1 MSQQKRYAIT
11 SPQNAAVRNRGGT
24 TPSPVDAV
32 VLYERA
38 ASFVKVEADAWK
50 RAVTTARDPQTPRR
64 ALLYSLVDS
73 ALWDGHLD
81 SAIDK
86 RRMRVTGMSFRLVD
100 AKGAEVPEAKAAL
113 ETKGF
118 ATILRILAEVPMK
131 GPCCIILTPV
141 LGGFPKVKLLNPAHY
156 VPEFKSVL
164 RDPSDSEALPLDL
177 PGYEPFFLH
186 ICQDSQHDL
195 GKLWKALPLI
205 IAKRAASLAWSQ
217 FADRFGQPMRVLKT
231 AVTDRMQLAQLDQR
245 LKDMGRDNTI
255 RLPYSADFQ
264 LLMPNMSDAYKVFD
278 ELMTRSNNELSKL
291 IEGQTMTSDSGSS
304 RSQSE
309 VHAETA
315 ELYRYEDAAF
325 VAGAINDTVLP
336 ALEQHGVKVKDLR
349 FEWVEQ
355 DEIKPE
361 VSLEIDKWLQ
371 DKFQIPPAHWAAKYG
386 VEIKGEKVAAGAA
399 LPKPEPKPEPK
410 TAALRGLQASVAAHT
425 CPACAAARPVA
436 VMAAG
441 GIDEALRRLR
451 TALAR
456 LARRVFDGEAA
467 GQDWDIL
474 RECGRVLEAAA
485 AEGFDLEALTWDS
498 PDLMAAAVLRANAWR
513 FADARAASE
522 ARAIRAE
529 LTDEQGLPREWPA
542 FKKAVEALHDDY
554 FAPWLKAEYDAAR
567 MASISARQWND
578 IIQDEGDYPNL
589 EYNTVGDS
597 RVRSEH
603 ARLDGLTRPVDDP
616 IWARIY
622 PQNGWGCRCDVI
634 QRGPDAKLSSD
645 DDAAAGRMA
654 VAEGWDFNPGKELK
668 FWPSGHA
675 YLADMQARGHEAY
688 GFAPA
693 SGMRKAKASP
703 KPASQDEIDRL
714 KEAGGVTGATGG
726 LAWRLPDGW
735 DESAARQLVALA
747 KAQPHERWVA
757 LTPDGGMQVRNV
769 WFYKDLIHRLDLL
782 LEAEGSTVA
791 AFAQDGEV
799 VVDNKRRGTPWPIL

>member
-1 MSQQKRYAIT
+1 MPIPRKYAIT
-11 SPQNAAVRNRGGT
+11 APQNAAVKNRGGAGQ
-24 TPSPVDAV
+24 SPADAV

-38 ASFVKVEADAWK
+38 ASFVKAEADAWK
-50 RAVTTARDPQTPRR
+50 RAVVTARNPETPRR
-64 ALLYSLVDS
+64 ALLYALMDS

-118 ATILRILAEVPMK
+118 GTILRILAEVPVK
-131 GPCCIILTPV
+131 GPCCIMLTPV
-141 LGGFPKVKLLNPAHY
+141 LGGFPAVKLLNPAHY

-164 RDPSDSEALPLDL
+164 RDPSDSEALALDL

-186 ICQDSQHDL
+186 VFQDSPRDL

-205 IAKRAASLAWSQ
+205 ISKRAASLAWSQ

-231 AVTDRMQLAQLDQR
+231 AVTDRAQLAQLDQR

-255 RLPYSADFQ
+255 RLPYSTDFQ
-264 LLMPNMSDAYKVFD
+264 LLMPNVSDAYKVFD

-309 VHAETA
+309 VHADTA

-325 VAGAINDTVLP
+325 VASAINETVLP
-336 ALEQHGVKVKDLR
+336 ALEAHGVAVKGLR

-355 DEIKPE
+355 DEIEPSI
-361 VSLEIDKWLQ
+361 SLETDRWLQ
-371 DKFQIPPAHWAAKYG
+371 EKFQIPSAHWSAKYG
-386 VEIKGEKVAAGAA
+386 VEIKGEKGAAVPAA
-399 LPKPEPKPEPK
+399 LPPATPK
-410 TAALRGLQASVAAHT
+410 TAALRGIVASVAGHT

-436 VMAAG
+436 AMATG

-456 LARRVFDGEAA
+456 LARSIFDGEAA

-485 AEGFDLEALTWDS
+485 AEGFDLEGLTWDS

-513 FADARAASE
+513 FADARTASE

-554 FAPWLKAEYDAAR
+554 FGPWLKAEYDAAR

-578 IIQDEGDYPNL
+578 ILQDEDDYPNL

-616 IWARIY
+616 IWARIF
-622 PQNGWGCRCDVI
+622 PPNGWGCRCDVI
-634 QRGPDAKLSSD
+634 QRGPAAKPSD
-645 DDAAAGRMA
+645 DEDAEAGRTA
-654 VAEGWDFNPGKELK
+654 VAEGWEFNPGKELK
-668 FWPSGHA
+668 FWPAGHA

-726 LAWRLPDGW
+726 LAWRMPDGW
-735 DESAARQLVALA
+735 DDTAARQLVALA

-769 WFYKDLIHRLDLL
+769 WFFKDLIHRLDLL
-782 LEAEGSTVA
+782 IEAEGCTVS
-791 AFAQDGEV
+791 AFAQDGEGII
-799 VVDNKRRGTPWPIL
+799 DNKRRGTPWPIS